1 MNNKHFIKTD
11 KLLDFLYN
19 ERNSIETASEYR
31 VNDDLMK
38 IYDYINDTVAD
49 ILLERF
55 VIRYQA
61 IKNKIE
67 QNVSSYNLKDNLE
80 HSDDIS

>member
-19 ERNSIETASEYR
+19 ERNSIESASEYR
-31 VNDDLMK
+31 INDDLMK
-38 IYDYINDTVAD
+38 IYDYINDTVAE

>member
-1 MNNKHFIKTD
+1 MNNKHLAKTD

-19 ERNSIETASEYR
+19 ERNSIEIASEYR
-31 VNDDLMK
+31 INDDLMK

-55 VIRYQA
+55 IVRYQA
-61 IKNKIE
+61 IKSKIE
-67 QNVSSYNLKDNLE
+67 QNVSSYNLKDDLE
-80 HSDDIS
+80 QSDDLS

>member
-1 MNNKHFIKTD
+1 MNNKHLVKTD

-19 ERNSIETASEYR
+19 ERNSIEIASEYR
-31 VNDDLMK
+31 INDDLMK

-55 VIRYQA
+55 IVRYQA
-61 IKNKIE
+61 IKSKIE
-67 QNVSSYNLKDNLE
+67 QNVSSYNLKDDLE
-80 HSDDIS
+80 QSDDLS

>member
-1 MNNKHFIKTD
+1 MNNKHLAITD

-19 ERNSIETASEYR
+19 ERNSIEIASEYR
-31 VNDDLMK
+31 INDDLMK

-55 VIRYQA
+55 IVRYQA
-61 IKNKIE
+61 IKSKIE
-67 QNVSSYNLKDNLE
+67 QNVSSYNLKDDLE
-80 HSDDIS
+80 QSDDLS

>member
-1 MNNKHFIKTD
+1 MNNKHLAKTD

-19 ERNSIETASEYR
+19 ERNSIEIASEYR

-38 IYDYINDTVAD
+38 IYDYINDTVSD

-55 VIRYQA
+55 IVRYQA
-61 IKNKIE
+61 IKSKIE
-67 QNVSSYNLKDNLE
+67 QNVSSYNLKDDLE
-80 HSDDIS
+80 QSDDLS

>member
-31 VNDDLMK
+31 INDDLMK

-55 VIRYQA
+55 IIRYQA

-67 QNVSSYNLKDNLE
+67 QNVLSYNLKDNLE
-80 HSDDIS
+80 HSDDLP

>member
-31 VNDDLMK
+31 INDDLMK

-67 QNVSSYNLKDNLE
+67 QNVLSYNLKDNLE

>member
-80 HSDDIS
+80 RSDDIS

>member
-1 MNNKHFIKTD
+1 MNNKHLVKTD

-19 ERNSIETASEYR
+19 ERNSIEIASEYR

-61 IKNKIE
+61 IKSKIE
-67 QNVSSYNLKDNLE
+67 QNVSSYNLKDDLE
-80 HSDDIS
+80 QSDDLS

>member
-80 HSDDIS
+80 HSDDLP

>member
-1 MNNKHFIKTD
+1 MNNKHLIKTD

-31 VNDDLMK
+31 INDDLMK
-38 IYDYINDTVAD
+38 IYDYINDTVAE

-55 VIRYQA
+55 IIRYQA

-80 HSDDIS
+80 QSDDIS